1 MSRTNKNSY
10 LKLLLITGISAL
22 FSGVIGASGYILFSN
37 SGEKIGITLSS
48 IMVQIQNYMLPA
60 LILLTIV
67 SVIIGE
73 YSCRKLKF
81 IGEQILKT
89 EDEECDS
96 WEYKEEKIGAFG
108 LNMNILSQ
116 VLGIMLLV
124 TGYSSSYIEEYVG
137 RFLCACVI
145 FMLCE
150 GYDSIWQIRYVK
162 ITQHNHPE
170 KQGDPTSKKFQQQW
184 LDSCD
189 EAEKERIYK
198 SSYKTYLIINRSM
211 PVLIF
216 GTMILHLFFDT
227 GILATVVVAI
237 MWLIATFSYNHSCV
251 TLRGNYIKK

>member
-1 MSRTNKNSY
+1 MSKTNKNSY
-10 LKLLLITGISAL
+10 LKLLLISGISAL
-22 FSGVIGASGYILFSN
+22 FGGILGGGGYILFSN
-37 SGEKIGITLSS
+37 SGDKIRVALSNA
-48 IMVQIQNYMLPA
+48 MVQIQNYMLPA

-89 EDEECDS
+89 EDEECDN

-108 LNMNILSQ
+108 VNMNILSQ

-124 TGYSSSYIEEYVG
+124 TGYSSSYIEENVG

-145 FMLCE
+145 FMICE

-162 ITQHNHPE
+162 TTQRNHPE

-184 LDSCD
+184 IDSCD
-189 EAEKERIYK
+189 EAEKELIYK
-198 SSYKTYLIINRSM
+198 SSYKTYLIISKSM

-216 GTMILHLFFDT
+216 ITMILHLFFNT

-251 TLRGNYIKK
+251 TLKGSHMRK

>member
-1 MSRTNKNSY
+1 MSKTNKNSY
-10 LKLLLITGISAL
+10 LKMGMTMGVSSL
-22 FSGVIGASGYILFSN
+22 FGGVLGVGGYILFSN
-37 SGEKIGITLSS
+37 SGDKIKVALSNA
-48 IMVQIQNYMLPA
+48 MVQIQNYMLPA

-89 EDEECDS
+89 EDEECDN

-108 LNMNILSQ
+108 VNMNILSQ

-124 TGYSSSYIEEYVG
+124 TGYSSSYIEENVG

-145 FMLCE
+145 FMICE

-162 ITQHNHPE
+162 ITQRNHPE

-184 LDSCD
+184 IDSCD
-189 EAEKERIYK
+189 EAEKELIYK
-198 SSYKTYLIINRSM
+198 SSYKTYLIISKSM

-216 GTMILHLFFDT
+216 VTMILHLFFNT

-251 TLRGNYIKK
+251 TLKGNYMRK